1 VERIAVV
8 AVQIPEEVHCRTYSH
23 GGMVVLNRTTG
34 RWHALNASAGILWRA
49 WQARESFE
57 QGVAA
62 VADHYPKVPPDRIR
76 TDAEQLLNQLVSRGL
91 LQVSLPER
99 GAAAAMAQSPR
110 TYTGPVTG
118 RLEQLLA
125 FACLLLSVACAR
137 LPFRATYRLVQFLH
151 RRCAEPPAARRA
163 RTIVAAV
170 HLAARWYPGRAACFE
185 QSLAAVLLATLS
197 GLRLDWCLGAAA
209 DPYRFHAWVEIAGTP
224 VPEPGEPAERAP
236 FVRVLTV

>member
-1 VERIAVV
+1 MVTM
-8 AVQIPEEVHCRTYSH
+8 QIPEEVHCRTYPH

-34 RWHALNASAGILWRA
+34 RWHALNASAGILWRS

-57 QGVAA
+57 QAVAA
-62 VADHYPKVPPDRIR
+62 VAGHYPEVPADRIR

-99 GAAAAMAQSPR
+99 AAAAAMAQAPR
-110 TYTGPVTG
+110 TDTGPATG
-118 RLEQLLA
+118 RWERLLA
-125 FACLLLSVACAR
+125 FGCLVFAVACSR
-137 LPFRATYRLVQFLH
+137 LPFRATYRIVRFLH
-151 RRCAEPPAARRA
+151 RRYAEPAAARRA

-170 HLAARWYPGRAACFE
+170 QSAARWYPGRAACFE
-185 QSLAAVLLATLS
+185 QSLAAVLLATLF
-197 GLRLDWCLGAAA
+197 GVRLDWCLGAAA

-224 VPEPGEPAERAP
+224 VPEPGDPAEQAP